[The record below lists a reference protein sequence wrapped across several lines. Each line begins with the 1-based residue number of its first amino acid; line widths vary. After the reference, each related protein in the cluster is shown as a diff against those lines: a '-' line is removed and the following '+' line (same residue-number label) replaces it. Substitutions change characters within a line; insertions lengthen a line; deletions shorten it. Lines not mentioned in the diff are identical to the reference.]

1 MVTSNPSSDIEIAS
15 FQIYPNPASGIIYIQ
30 HQGTEN
36 LQRIRWVDLQGR
48 VLMESPLE
56 LYGDTYQ
63 VKIPTQIQGTVFIQ
77 GWSQA
82 GTRLFT
88 EKISVK

>member
-1 MVTSNPSSDIEIAS
+1 
-15 FQIYPNPASGIIYIQ
+15 
-30 HQGTEN
+30 
-36 LQRIRWVDLQGR
+36 
-48 VLMESPLE
+48 VLMESPVE

-63 VKIPTQIQGTVFIQ
+63 VKIPTQIQGTMFIQ

-82 GTRLFT
+82 GNRLFT